1 MVEYKSEDE
10 KLICCFEGRID
21 TAATME
27 LENELIDKVQHAKCP
42 VIFDFANLE
51 YIASSFLRT
60 CVKAA
65 RVVPGHSRLTVVNAS
80 ENILHILKMTGFDKL
95 MDIKQD

>member
-1 MVEYKSEDE
+1 MLEFKNEND

-27 LENELIDKVQHAKCP
+27 LEDELIDKVQHAGCP
-42 VIFDFANLE
+42 VIFDFEKLE
-51 YIASSFLRT
+51 YVASSFLRT
-60 CVKAA
+60 CVKTA
-65 RVVPGHSRLTVVNAS
+65 RVVSGHSRLTVINAS

-95 MDIKQD
+95 MDIK

>member
-1 MVEYKSEDE
+1 MLEFKNENDT
-10 KLICCFEGRID
+10 LTCCFDGRLD

-27 LENELIDKVQHAKCP
+27 IEDELIDKVQHAGCQ
-42 VIFDFANLE
+42 VVFDFSELE
-51 YIASSFLRT
+51 YVASSFLRT

-65 RVVPGHSRLTVVNAS
+65 RVVSGHSRLTVINAS

-95 MDIKQD
+95 MDIK